1 MKNKELLNICYKFF
15 NKFIDSNKLIE
26 LLKNIDTK
34 SLSKNDIK
42 KTAELINE
50 ISNIVEKYSS
60 EEKGLE
66 TEWIALMD
74 CINNN
79 EYFNKCFENL
89 TDYELL
95 EFIAQYICAPLP
107 PYLEQEQFDR
117 LVKTG
122 IEHDKREWLWRLAF
136 NYERYELNFDLIVDY
151 YIEKKDGYYIAE
163 LISAVGDNLDVDS
176 IIDKINDKSLIED
189 LRKIKGAFS
198 NHVTE
203 EQFNKLISKLN

>member
-1 MKNKELLNICYKFF
+1 MKNIELLNVCYKFF
-15 NKFIDSNKLIE
+15 NKFIDSNKLID
-26 LLKNIDTK
+26 LLKSIDTK
-34 SLSKNDIK
+34 DLSKKDIQ
-42 KTAELINE
+42 KTNELIND
-50 ISNIVEKYSS
+50 ISNIVKNISD

-79 EYFNKCFENL
+79 EYFNKCFESL

-136 NYERYELNFDLIVDY
+136 NYERYELNFDSIVDY

-203 EQFNKLISKLN
+203 EQFNRLISKLN

>member
-60 EEKGLE
+60 EEKGSE

-79 EYFNKCFENL
+79 EYFNKCFESL

-107 PYLEQEQFDR
+107 PYLEQEQFDK

-136 NYERYELNFDLIVDY
+136 NYERYDLNFDSIVDY

-176 IIDKINDKSLIED
+176 IIDKIKDKPLIED
-189 LRKIKGAFS
+189 LRKRKESYTNCI
-198 NHVTE
+198 TE
-203 EQFNKLISKLN
+203 EQFNRLISKLN